1 MEKERGGKILA
12 IVALVLAV
20 AGLSVG
26 FAAYSSVLNI
36 TSTANVQVD
45 GSNWSVGFSSDGTNM
60 APLTTGTAPTING
73 VTASDNNGSAKL
85 MKYTF
90 YQNEAPTLAP
100 DDGSKV
106 EYSFYVLN
114 DGDIDATLDSISFGT
129 LTCTYVASGTDRLL
143 EEDASNPGAYAT
155 PNSSA
160 STISECAD
168 MFDVSLTF
176 GTGQSAVTYGPSDSS
191 YNVDLDAGDNIPVVL
206 TIEATGDN
214 PNVLDGDFTV
224 SLGNTTVN
232 FKSA

>member
-60 APLTTGTAPTING
+60 APLTTSTAQDVNG
-73 VTASDNNGSAKL
+73 VTASANNGSAKL

-90 YQNEAPTLAP
+90 YQNVAPTLEP
-100 DDGSKV
+100 EDGSKV

-114 DGDIDATLDSISFGT
+114 DGDIDATLDSISFGS
-129 LTCTYVASGTDRLL
+129 LTCTYVSTGSDRLL

-176 GTGQSAVTYGPSDSS
+176 GTGQSAATYGPVDSS
-191 YNVDLDAGDNIPVVL
+191 FNVDLDAGDNIPVVL

>member
-36 TSTANVQVD
+36 SSNANVQVD

-60 APLTTGTAPTING
+60 APLVTNTAPTING
-73 VTASDNNGSAKL
+73 TTASQNNGSAKL

-100 DDGSKV
+100 ADGSKV

-114 DGDIDATLDSISFGT
+114 DGDIDATLDSINFGS
-129 LTCTYVASGTDRLL
+129 LTCTYVSTGSDRLL
-143 EEDASNPGAYAT
+143 EEDESNPGAYAT

-176 GTGQSAVTYGPSDSS
+176 GTGQDAVTYGPSDTSFD
-191 YNVDLDAGDNIPVVL
+191 VDLDAGDDIPVVL
-206 TIEATGDN
+206 TIEASGDN

-224 SLGNTTVN
+224 ELGSTTVN